1 MFLKSKFLGV
11 ALATCVVFAF
21 TGCDEVKGLAASVS
35 IEEPLVEIAYTN
47 SGVPYL
53 RIQSQDNDTVIEDI
67 IINRG
72 NCAVFKWIRYSGSSA
87 YATKEYCE
95 ETVFKDKIE
104 CKLLYPKKL
113 PYGER
118 FVPANGL
125 GYECSADTII
135 EVELVVNGGGHLTY
149 KFK

>member
-11 ALATCVVFAF
+11 ALATFVAFAF

-53 RIQSQDNDTVIEDI
+53 HIQSQDNDTVIEDI

-72 NCAVFKWIRYSGSSA
+72 NCAVFKWIRDDMNI
-87 YATKEYCE
+87 YATE
-95 ETVFKDKIE
+95 EACRKNGKTE
-104 CKLLYPKKL
+104 CKPMYPKKL
-113 PYGER
+113 PYGEE
-118 FVPANGL
+118 FVPGNGL
-125 GYECSADTII
+125 RYVCRADTII